1 MNQNKIL
8 AWEITGFVVIS
19 FSGSLLHFAFEFFG
33 EWPPMALLA
42 AVNESVWEHLKLA
55 FWPALVFA
63 LIEWPFFRRRWR
75 NLRTAKAAGSFVMP
89 LGIVLLFYGYTAL
102 AGGNVLWADIS
113 LFILAVLIGQMLSGW
128 IMARRPRQSRFED
141 SGRNP
146 VGLDDHCLFVIDLF
160 SPEVSSL
167 PRFAD
172 GSIRHL
178 EMTSGRAAAEHTE
191 MKNIFLF

>member
-1 MNQNKIL
+1 MNQNKIF

-63 LIEWPFFRRRWR
+63 LIEWPFFRRKVENFW
-75 NLRTAKAAGSFVMP
+75 TAKAAGIFVMP
-89 LGIVLLFYGYTAL
+89 LSIVLLFYGYTAL

-128 IMARRPRQSRFED
+128 IMARRPRQSRFK
-141 SGRNP
+141 
-146 VGLDDHCLFVIDLF
+146 
-160 SPEVSSL
+160 
-167 PRFAD
+167 
-172 GSIRHL
+172 
-178 EMTSGRAAAEHTE
+178 TAAAILLALMIIAFSLLTFFPP
-191 MKNIFLF
+191 KCPLFRDSRTGQYGILK